1 MNSVRSKK
9 FEVSIDNL
17 KDTQKYLI
25 DYANISQGL
34 IENQSQF
41 LGYRQFKEFGKKIS
55 MGVPLVL
62 PIGLKEFDYPNK
74 KYNFI
79 INKEYVQKNIFKTS
93 NKNYI
98 GLKLYLENGNTFSSE
113 ATPKKKYLP
122 SIDDIKKNN
131 LSLISKIKNIKKTGN
146 TVAAFQT
153 RNIPHFGHEKIIE
166 DLLLQFNYVIIN
178 PVIGPKKA
186 GDAKSDLLSLIY
198 NHLGKKYYDNKIIFH
213 PLCANMFYAGPREA
227 IHHALLRQ
235 KVGFSGFIIGR
246 DHAGAQNNYRPESA
260 IIQINRI
267 K

>member
-1 MNSVRSKK
+1 MKNNYKILITGATGFIGKNLTDKLIMMNHEIMIISRKEQDS
-9 FEVSIDNL
+9 FDHINL
-17 KDTQKYLI
+17 KWVRGDI
-25 DYANISQGL
+25 ANI
-34 IENQSQF
+34 NQYS
-41 LGYRQFKEFGKKIS
+41 KIIKNFS
-55 MGVPLVL
+55 PEIVIHLYWEDI
-62 PIGLKEFDYPNK
+62 PIFS
-74 KYNFI
+74 I
-79 INKEYVQKNIFKTS
+79 
-93 NKNYI
+93 
-98 GLKLYLENGNTFSSE
+98 ENGNTFSSE

-260 IIQINRI
+260 KIQINRI